1 MRPARFTAR
10 ISTRLLA
17 FNFLLVFLPVAGSLY
32 LGAYESRLETAEIR
46 SMTDDA
52 RLLASIIARE
62 GSLDAGAVADLL
74 RRWHT
79 DVRFRILDGGGSVV
93 ADSRAFA
100 PPQQQHAKGSPRH
113 NTLYRIG
120 AFIVRPIVRLVQP
133 PEPPLEVDFY
143 DNTDHLLGNEVR
155 EALRGREGFE
165 KKITA
170 GGHRSVT
177 LYRAVPVIAGGRI
190 IGVVLA
196 SQNTFPILQ
205 DLYAVRLGILRI
217 FVASLLAAILVS
229 VFFSTTIVKPLRQLR
244 FDARTIL
251 DRRGQVRGHFKG
263 SRRQDEIGELSRAL
277 ERIMRRL
284 DSHVKLVEK
293 FASDVSHEFKNPL
306 ASIRTANEMLA
317 EVNDPADRRR
327 FVKMVEQEVAR
338 MEKLLTGVREISA
351 IDVQLPREEKQPI
364 AVGEL
369 LAKIIDGFRLREGE
383 QVKFEVMTSDEPL
396 VVDASEDRLIQ
407 VFENVLD
414 NAVSFS
420 PQGGTLRIA
429 ASADGA
435 FVVTRISDEGPGI
448 SEAHTTKIFER
459 FFTYRPATARRDSRH
474 TGLGLAIVKAIVEGY
489 GGTIA
494 AISEERGAT
503 FEIRLPRRAA

>member
-1 MRPARFTAR
+1 MKPPRFTTR

-46 SMTDDA
+46 AMTDDA
-52 RLLASIIARE
+52 RLLASILA
-62 GSLDAGAVADLL
+62 GDGGALDADDASDLL
-74 RRWHT
+74 RRWRT
-79 DVRFRILDGGGSVV
+79 DARFRILDTNGRVV

-100 PPQQQHAKGSPRH
+100 PPPQQRAKGSPRH

-120 AFIVRPIVRLVQP
+120 AFIVRPIVRFVQP

-143 DNTDHLLGNEVR
+143 DNGDQLLGNEMR
-155 EALRGREGFE
+155 DALHGREGFE

-177 LYRAVPVIAGGRI
+177 LYRAVPIIAGGRVT
-190 IGVVLA
+190 GVVLA
-196 SQNTFPILQ
+196 SQNTFTILQ

-217 FVASLLAAILVS
+217 FLASLLAAILVS
-229 VFFSTTIVKPLRQLR
+229 ILFSTTIVKPLRQLR
-244 FDARTIL
+244 VDARSVL
-251 DRRGQVRGHFKG
+251 DRRGWIRGHFKG

-317 EVNDPADRRR
+317 DVNDPADRRR

-338 MEKLLTGVREISA
+338 MEKLLNGVREISV
-351 IDVQLPREEKQPI
+351 IDAQLPREEIQPI
-364 AVGEL
+364 GIGEL
-369 LAKIIDGFRLREGE
+369 LAKIVEGFRLREGE
-383 QVKFEVMTSDEPL
+383 RVQFDVVASDEPL
-396 VVDASEDRLIQ
+396 IVEASEDRLLQ
-407 VFENVLD
+407 AFENVLD

-420 PQGGTLRIA
+420 PQGGTVHISAA
-429 ASADGA
+429 ASGA
-435 FVVTRISDEGPGI
+435 EIVTTIADEGSGI
-448 SEAHTTKIFER
+448 PESHMTKIFER

-494 AISEERGAT
+494 ARNGERGAV
-503 FEIRLPRRAA
+503 FEIHLPRKM

>member
-1 MRPARFTAR
+1 
-10 ISTRLLA
+10 
-17 FNFLLVFLPVAGSLY
+17 
-32 LGAYESRLETAEIR
+32 
-46 SMTDDA
+46 
-52 RLLASIIARE
+52 
-62 GSLDAGAVADLL
+62 
-74 RRWHT
+74 
-79 DVRFRILDGGGSVV
+79 
-93 ADSRAFA
+93 
-100 PPQQQHAKGSPRH
+100 
-113 NTLYRIG
+113 
-120 AFIVRPIVRLVQP
+120 
-133 PEPPLEVDFY
+133 
-143 DNTDHLLGNEVR
+143 
-155 EALRGREGFE
+155 
-165 KKITA
+165 
-170 GGHRSVT
+170 
-177 LYRAVPVIAGGRI
+177 
-190 IGVVLA
+190 
-196 SQNTFPILQ
+196 
-205 DLYAVRLGILRI
+205 
-217 FVASLLAAILVS
+217 
-229 VFFSTTIVKPLRQLR
+229 
-244 FDARTIL
+244 
-251 DRRGQVRGHFKG
+251 
-263 SRRQDEIGELSRAL
+263 
-277 ERIMRRL
+277 
-284 DSHVKLVEK
+284 VKLVEK

-489 GGTIA
+489 GGSVSA
-494 AISEERGAT
+494 SNGERGAI
-503 FEIRLPRRAA
+503 FEIRLRK